1 MFAKRSQPWRS
12 GTWWALVSAL
22 LHSSLL
28 LGLRGRM
35 PEPAN
40 PDFFQLPDTVEFGV
54 TDATLGPEG
63 AAAAAAAA
71 AAKTPVPPAP
81 APKSPPKVRA
91 PKVHAPKPPAAAT
104 GAVTVSDDPAGPRE
118 DTDSPSN
125 ESAAAVSGL
134 FGSAA
139 GTGSGLTGTGP
150 GGVGG
155 GTIALNVDLERI
167 RNSALLLETQAL
179 LDIIPEWQ
187 ALLAGSG
194 IDAVKDFRRVFV
206 AAPSLDRAALIV
218 SAEHALSTARINSAI
233 STLAAERGSP
243 APFHTEYGVPVAAWH
258 NRGPTERVIAL
269 TGDTQLLITRG
280 SDLSRVLAV
289 SRALGIAR
297 KGQGFATEE
306 VEARGGLLAMQ
317 PEEAVALWVE
327 GLHRYVRNGPGGIP
341 DSLRLSIFR
350 VDQFNTDLVIAGS
363 YASKTA
369 AEEALG
375 IMDGLRTEL
384 SNHPR
389 VIFLGLKSALDS
401 AQIEQ
406 HGNML
411 RLKVRLTLH
420 QTRYLMGF
428 VKNILRPRAA

>member
-12 GTWWALVSAL
+12 GSWWFLVSVL

-28 LGLRGRM
+28 LALRGRT
-35 PEPAN
+35 PESDP

-54 TDATLGPEG
+54 SDATLGPEG
-63 AAAAAAAA
+63 AAAAAANTPVQPAPQPKS
-71 AAKTPVPPAP
+71 AAKVRA
-81 APKSPPKVRA
+81 PKVRA
-91 PKVHAPKPPAAAT
+91 PKPLAASSA
-104 GAVTVSDDPAGPRE
+104 ASASDDAAGPHE
-118 DTDSPSN
+118 AEAEGGAENTV
-125 ESAAAVSGL
+125 AVSGL
-134 FGSAA
+134 FGTGA
-139 GTGSGLTGTGP
+139 GSGLSGAGP

-155 GTIALNVDLERI
+155 ATIALNVDLERV

-206 AAPSLDRAALIV
+206 AAPSSDRAALIV
-218 SAEHALSTARINSAI
+218 SAEHALSTARISSAI
-233 STLAAERGSP
+233 SSLATERGSQ
-243 APFHTEYGVPVAAWH
+243 APFRTEYGVPVAPWH

-269 TGDTQLLITRG
+269 TSDDQLVITRDT
-280 SDLSRVLAV
+280 DLSRVLSVA
-289 SRALGIAR
+289 RALGVAR
-297 KGQGFATEE
+297 KAQGFPSQE
-306 VEARGGLLAMQ
+306 VDARGGLLAMQ
-317 PEEAVALWVE
+317 PDEAVALWVE

-341 DSLRLSIFR
+341 DSVRLSIFR
-350 VDQFNTDLVIAGS
+350 VDQFHTDLAITGT
-363 YASKTA
+363 YASTNA
-369 AEEALG
+369 AEEARG
-375 IMDGLRTEL
+375 IMDGLRAEL

-401 AQIEQ
+401 AEIEQ
-406 HGNML
+406 HGTLL

-420 QTRYLMGF
+420 QTRYLMAF

>member
-1 MFAKRSQPWRS
+1 MFAKHSQPWRS
-12 GTWWALVSAL
+12 GSWWVLVSLL

-28 LGLRGRM
+28 LGLRGRL
-35 PEPAN
+35 PEPDKQ
-40 PDFFQLPDTVEFGV
+40 DFFTVPDSVEFGI
-54 TDATLGPEG
+54 TEAALGPEG

-71 AAKTPVPPAP
+71 KTPATPSLE
-81 APKSPPKVRA
+81 PKSPPKVRA
-91 PKVHAPKPPAAAT
+91 PKVHAPKPVAAS
-104 GAVTVSDDPAGPRE
+104 GAVAVADESAGPAGE
-118 DTDSPSN
+118 KDSPSSDN
-125 ESAAAVSGL
+125 AAAVSGL
-134 FGSAA
+134 FGA
-139 GTGSGLTGTGP
+139 GTGSGLSGDGP

-155 GTIALNVDLERI
+155 GTIALNVDLERV

-194 IDAVKDFRRVFV
+194 IDAVRDFRRVFV
-206 AAPSLDRAALIV
+206 AAPSLDRAGLIV
-218 SAEHALSTARINSAI
+218 SAEHALSSARITSAV

-243 APFHTEYGVPVAAWH
+243 APFRTESGLPVAAWY

-269 TGDTQLLITRG
+269 TGDKQLLITRG
-280 SDLSRVLAV
+280 GDLNRVLSV

-297 KGQGFATEE
+297 KGQGFASEE

-317 PEEAVALWVE
+317 PDEAVALWVE
-327 GLHRYVRNGPGGIP
+327 GLRRYVRNGPGGTP
-341 DSLRLSIFR
+341 DAVRLSIFR
-350 VDQFNTDLVIAGS
+350 VDQFHTDLAIAGT
-363 YASKTA
+363 YASKADA
-369 AEEALG
+369 AEALG
-375 IMDGLRTEL
+375 ILDGLRVEL

-406 HGNML
+406 QGNML

-420 QTRYLMGF
+420 QTRYLLGF
-428 VKNILRPRAA
+428 VRNILRPRSA